1 MSKICLNV
9 LKVMGQVDQNVATD
23 NNTSNVKTT
32 PASTKQELLSGAGK
46 VSPNLVKP
54 FLASLTKSTR
64 HAAGY

>member
-1 MSKICLNV
+1 
-9 LKVMGQVDQNVATD
+9 MGQVDQNVATD